1 MMPDLNE
8 DILGSEVGF
17 MGPML
22 DDQWGV
28 NMKTD
33 LCVDTVTKVILQAWL
48 DHNQFSEKN
57 NLKGKKLED
66 ENCTES
72 FKFVLKLQSVFF

>member
-22 DDQWGV
+22 DGQCGV

-33 LCVDTVTKVILQAWL
+33 LCVDTVTKVILQA
-48 DHNQFSEKN
+48 
-57 NLKGKKLED
+57 
-66 ENCTES
+66 
-72 FKFVLKLQSVFF
+72 